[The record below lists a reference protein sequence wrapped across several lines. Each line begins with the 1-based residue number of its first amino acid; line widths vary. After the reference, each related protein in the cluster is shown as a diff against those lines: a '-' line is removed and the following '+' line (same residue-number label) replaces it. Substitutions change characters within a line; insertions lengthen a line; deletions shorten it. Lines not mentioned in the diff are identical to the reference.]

1 MFTNILKPYIYI
13 YTIIF
18 IILIH
23 IYIHTY
29 IGKKS
34 VDKYVEASLGIMY
47 LLCPVKVPERVVC
60 GIAAGF
66 WQECSAIDDDM
77 PLQSSK
83 LLKTLN
89 RAATTRHESIS
100 REAFQDAGLRVKVPV
115 SSIKIGLKRPLPGL
129 KVSDM
134 VRTLA
139 LHNKLDKC
147 LFGGLGF
154 DGLKEFWCN
163 YKRLWPEHPVFTKM
177 GAEPSE
183 NTVFVPIY
191 LHADEGRHL
200 KKEQILIFNFQ
211 SVLGQGTS
219 LSQDSGNRL
228 DQCQGLN
235 ILGSCYSTRFLI
247 TTLLSQ
253 HYRKKN
259 KDGHRLNTVL
269 KAITADI
276 LELYT
281 NGVQVSFH
289 EKWVQLFVVPLGL
302 KGDWPMLAKL
312 GNLSRSFSRKGR
324 PTENS
329 CICHL
334 CLAGAQN
341 VPYHDHEIDAAWY
354 DTYLQSRPW
363 STPSPLM
370 RLPTMP
376 QPELFYCFD
385 IFHVCHKG
393 IYSELAASALVPLI
407 N

>member
-1 MFTNILKPYIYI
+1 
-13 YTIIF
+13 
-18 IILIH
+18 
-23 IYIHTY
+23 
-29 IGKKS
+29 
-34 VDKYVEASLGIMY
+34 MY

-115 SSIKIGLKRPLPGL
+115 SSIKIGLKRPLPWL

-154 DGLKEFWCN
+154 DGLKQFWCN
-163 YKRLWPEHPVFTKM
+163 YKRLWPEHPVFTKI

-354 DTYLQSRPW
+354 GTYLQSRPW
-363 STPSPLM
+363 STPSSLM